1 MSRPAAPQSLPRQFW
16 IAAALLLLIVAG
28 ALLTPA
34 FSPWTMEEMDW
45 EAMEAPPS
53 AAHWFGTDQVGR
65 DLLTRTMA
73 GARVSLTVA
82 VIAIS
87 VSLCIGVPWGLV
99 AGYLGG
105 RVDQVMMRTVD
116 ALYSLP
122 LILVVIL
129 LVVVFGRNQY
139 LLFMAL
145 GALFWMDIARIV
157 RGQTLR
163 VRQAAY
169 IEAARS
175 MGAPTWHLLRRHVL
189 PNVSGPVV
197 VYATL
202 ALPGVILAES
212 FISFLGLGIQE
223 PATSLGVLV
232 ADGTQVMESSPWLVI
247 FPGVCLGMTVWSC
260 NTMGDRLRDRLD
272 RRDNPGFT

>member
-1 MSRPAAPQSLPRQFW
+1 MSRPPVPQSLPRQFW
-16 IAAALLLLIVAG
+16 IAAALLLLVVAS

-34 FSPWTMEEMDW
+34 VSPWEMEDMDW
-45 EAMEAPPS
+45 DAMEAPPS

-87 VSLCIGVPWGLV
+87 VSLCIGVPCGLV

-105 RVDQVMMRTVD
+105 RVDQIMMRTVD

-175 MGAPTWHLLRRHVL
+175 MGAPTWHLLRHHVL

-247 FPGVCLGMTVWSC
+247 FPGTCLGLTVWSC

>member
-1 MSRPAAPQSLPRQFW
+1 MSRPAAPQALPRQFW
-16 IAAALLLLIVAG
+16 IAGMLLILVVAG

-34 FSPWTMEEMDW
+34 LSPWDMEDMDW
-45 EAMEAPPS
+45 DAMEAPPS
-53 AAHWFGTDQVGR
+53 AVHWFGTDQVGR

-87 VSLCIGVPWGLV
+87 VSLAIGVPWGLV

-105 RVDQVMMRTVD
+105 RVDQFMMRIVD

-163 VRQAAY
+163 VRQAGY
-169 IEAARS
+169 VEAARS
-175 MGAPTWHLLRRHVL
+175 MGAPTWHLLRHHVL
-189 PNVSGPVV
+189 PNVSGPIV
-197 VYATL
+197 VYTTL

-232 ADGTQVMESSPWLVI
+232 ADGTQVMESSPWLVV
-247 FPGVCLGMTVWSC
+247 FPGVCLGITVWSC

-272 RRDNPGFT
+272 RRDNPRFI